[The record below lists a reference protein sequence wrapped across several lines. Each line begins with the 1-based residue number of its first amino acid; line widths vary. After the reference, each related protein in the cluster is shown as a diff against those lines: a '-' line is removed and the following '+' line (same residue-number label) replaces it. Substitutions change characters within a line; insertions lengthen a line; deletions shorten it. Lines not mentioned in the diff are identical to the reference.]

1 MTVVVEETQTPPV
14 VEEPSPNDP
23 AGWHLRAG
31 ALAVDVLPALAM
43 VATMALVALTMPLR
57 STWWWVCVVVGA
69 ATILI
74 ATANRVILPAVG
86 GWSLGRALCGI
97 TVVRPDGASVGPG
110 RLLLRDVAHL
120 LDTLSLF
127 VGWLWPL
134 WDARQRTFA
143 DMLLRTEVHRLD
155 PARRPAHIRRLGIV
169 AGATATLLCVAGAA
183 LSIVVVYL
191 PQRASD
197 HTRAEIAEQGPKIVT
212 EMLSYDPKTLHDNF
226 SHAQSLTTDK
236 YRSLLVAQQEA
247 VQQGHPVVNEYWV
260 TNDAVLSATP
270 DRATMLLFMQ
280 GHRGGGDAERYITA
294 TVRVSFVKG
303 PAARW
308 LVDDLTVVT
317 KPKPPKGEK

>member
-1 MTVVVEETQTPPV
+1 MTVVVEEPQTPPV

-31 ALAVDVLPALAM
+31 ALAVDVLPALAV

-74 ATANRVILPAVG
+74 ATANRVMLPAVR

-97 TVVRPDGASVGPG
+97 TVVRPDGAPVGAG
-110 RLLLRDVAHL
+110 RLVLRDLAHL
-120 LDTLSLF
+120 LDTLSVF

-134 WDARQRTFA
+134 WDGRRRTFA
-143 DMLLRTEVHRLD
+143 DMVVRTEVHRLD
-155 PARRPAHIRRLGIV
+155 PARRPADIRRLGAV
-169 AGATATLLCVAGAA
+169 AGAAATLLCVAGAA
-183 LSIVVVYL
+183 LSTVTVYL
-191 PQRASD
+191 PMRASD

-212 EMLSYDPKTLHDNF
+212 EMLSYDPATLHDDF
-226 SHAQSLTTDK
+226 TRAQSLTTDK
-236 YRSLLVAQQEA
+236 YRELLVAQYSLTTGCPFCIA
-247 VQQGHPVVNEYWV
+247 SCWA

-270 DRATMLLFMQ
+270 KRATMLVFLQ
-280 GHRGGGDAERYITA
+280 GHRGAGDAERYITA

-303 PAARW
+303 AAAHW
-308 LVDDLTVVT
+308 LVDELTVVT